1 MLKKEDRNLA
11 RRRRHLRVRRKV
23 TGVPERPR
31 LSVFRSLKHIYA
43 QVIIDETGETIA
55 AASTLD
61 PEVREMLK
69 AGVAKRDAAEMVG
82 EVIGRRAVAKGVSE
96 VAFDRGGYLYHG
108 RIAALA
114 EGARKAGLV
123 SDEGGGIRERNGN
136 DGREGT

>member
-123 SDEGGGIRERNGN
+123 F
-136 DGREGT
+136 